1 MQQSQI
7 MEDKIT
13 SAVKDFANSIN
24 SGSKVVADMSALV
37 DVTDKLPLSSFDFW
51 ERLIR
56 SEFSLALRESNPP
69 KWKVWSK
76 PKELVTWLDLIS
88 RDGYKREKALRAL
101 SGAAPN
107 TFFFSLAV
115 RRLNDWVP
123 QVRKAAREKLPEI
136 ARSTD
141 PEYVVEALCVALSNW
156 NSWGRI
162 EEPDKEILLQI
173 ICEKEIAKTL
183 RYKLISSA
191 SGPMPSLFS
200 QLGRTPILDG
210 EVEEIASFA
219 IQPSVRAKAFR
230 SLFEGRIVWVEG
242 WKWEWTDIRY
252 CEGRLK
258 PIVAERKLDVRTPLL
273 ELLKKSSED
282 RSSIVRR
289 VSAEILIRELDSLG
303 SVAKVFADKFAS
315 DKSHPVSERGEFA
328 IKKLDEAERANAS

>member
-1 MQQSQI
+1 
-7 MEDKIT
+7 MEDKIV

-24 SGSKVVADMSALV
+24 SGGKVVADMSSLI
-37 DVTDKLPLSSFDFW
+37 DVTSQLPLSSFDYW

-56 SEFSLALRESNPP
+56 SEFSLALMESTPP

-76 PKELVTWLDLIS
+76 PSELLTWLDLIS
-88 RDGYKREKALRAL
+88 WDGYKREKTLRTL

-123 QVRKAAREKLPEI
+123 QVREAAREKLPEI
-136 ARSTD
+136 AKATN
-141 PEYVVEALCVALSNW
+141 PEFVVEALCIALSNW

-162 EEPDKEILLQI
+162 EEEDKNVLLQI
-173 ICEKEIAKTL
+173 ICNEEIAESL
-183 RYKLISSA
+183 RSKLISST

-210 EVEEIASFA
+210 NIENIASKA
-219 IQPSVRAKAFR
+219 AQPTVRAKAYR
-230 SLFEGRIVWVEG
+230 SLFEGKISWIEG
-242 WKWEWTDIRY
+242 RKWEWTDIRY

-258 PIVAERKLDVRTPLL
+258 PIVAERVIGVQTSLL
-273 ELLKKSSED
+273 TLLNLSSED

-289 VSAEILIRELDSLG
+289 ISAEILIRDLSNIGDIARVYAE
-303 SVAKVFADKFAS
+303 KFAS
-315 DKSHPVSERGEFA
+315 DKSQAVSERGRFA
-328 IKKLDEAERANAS
+328 LKKLEEIDRANAN

>member
-1 MQQSQI
+1 LKNT
-7 MEDKIT
+7 EAKII

-24 SGSKVVADMSALV
+24 SGSKVVADMSDLI
-37 DVTDKLPLSSFDFW
+37 DVTDRLPLSSFDYW

-56 SEFSLALRESNPP
+56 SEFSSALGELNSP
-69 KWKVWSK
+69 KWKIWSK
-76 PKELVTWLDLIS
+76 SKEFVTWLDLIS
-88 RDGYKREKALRAL
+88 WDGFKREKALRAL

-141 PEYVVEALCVALSNW
+141 PIYVVEALCIALSNW

-162 EEPDKEILLQI
+162 EEVDKDVLLKI
-173 ICEKEIAKTL
+173 ICEKEIAKSL
-183 RYKLISSA
+183 RSKLISST

-210 EVEEIASFA
+210 EIEEIASSA
-219 IQPSVRAKAFR
+219 IQPSVRAKAYR
-230 SLFEGRIVWVEG
+230 SLFEGRIVWIEG
-242 WKWEWTDIRY
+242 RKWEWTDIRY

-258 PIVAERKLDVRTPLL
+258 PIVAERKMDTKTPLL
-273 ELLKKSSED
+273 DLLIKSSED

-289 VSAEILIRELDSLG
+289 VSAEILIRDLDGLDS
-303 SVAKVFADKFAS
+303 VARDLAEQFAS
-315 DKSHPVSERGEFA
+315 DKSPPVSERGKFA
-328 IKKLDEAERANAS
+328 LKKLEEAERANAS